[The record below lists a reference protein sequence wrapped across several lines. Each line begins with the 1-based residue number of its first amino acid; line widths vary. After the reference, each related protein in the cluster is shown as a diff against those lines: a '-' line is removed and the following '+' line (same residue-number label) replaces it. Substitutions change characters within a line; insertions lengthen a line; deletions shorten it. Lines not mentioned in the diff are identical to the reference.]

1 MAGYKV
7 FSSGEVLTAADF
19 MDYIMQQTVMAFS
32 ATGTRDSSLPVP
44 TVRKGMV
51 VAITP
56 GSGDAYLQVNTDAT
70 TTGWENLATE
80 TYVADSLSSAQRP
93 LISLWMNEGL

>member
-7 FSSGEVLTAADF
+7 FSSGDVLTAADF
-19 MDYIMQQTVMAFS
+19 MDYIMKQTVMSFS
-32 ATGTRDSSLPVP
+32 TTGTRDSGLPSG

-51 VAITP
+51 AAITP
-56 GSGDAYLQVNTDAT
+56 GSGDSYIQVNTDGT
-70 TTGWENLATE
+70 ITGWKNIATE
-80 TYVADSLSSAQRP
+80 AYVNTSLDSAQRP

>member
-7 FSSGEVLTAADF
+7 FGSGEILTAADF
-19 MDYIMQQTVMAFS
+19 MDFIMKQTVMTFS
-32 ATGTRDSSLPVP
+32 GTGTRDSSLLAG

-51 VAITP
+51 AAIT
-56 GSGDAYLQVNTDAT
+56 GGATAYLQVNEDAT
-70 TTGWENLATE
+70 ITGWKNIATE
-80 TYVADSLSSAQRP
+80 AYVATQLNTAQRP

>member
-7 FSSGEVLTAADF
+7 FASGDVLTAADF
-19 MDYIMQQTVMAFS
+19 MDYIMKQTVMSFS
-32 ATGTRDSSLPVP
+32 TTGTRDSSLPSG

-51 VAITP
+51 AAIAP
-56 GSGDAYLQVNTDAT
+56 GSGDAYIQVNTDGS

-80 TYVADSLSSAQRP
+80 AYVDIELSSAQRP
-93 LISLWMNEGL
+93 LVSLWMNEGL

>member
-19 MDYIMQQTVMAFS
+19 MDYIMKQTVMSF
-32 ATGTRDSSLPVP
+32 TDSSTRNSGLPSG

-51 VAITP
+51 AAITP

>member
-19 MDYIMQQTVMAFS
+19 MDFIMLQTVMTFS
-32 ATGTRDSSLPVP
+32 GTGARDSSLPVP

-51 VAITP
+51 AAITG
-56 GSGDAYLQVNTDAT
+56 GSIAYLQVNQTALT
-70 TTGWENLATE
+70 SGWKNIATE
-80 TYVADSLSSAQRP
+80 EYVGTQLNTAQRP